1 MHFFHELLIFVW
13 LILIDIL
20 LKLVSHHIR
29 EMLHIATPKET
40 NDEVKAKRD
49 IFSPVLDVLNA
60 QFWMFWMH
68 SVSVLNAQLHIPHP

>member
-20 LKLVSHHIR
+20 LKLVSQHIR

-49 IFSPVLDVLNA
+49 IFLPVLDVLNA